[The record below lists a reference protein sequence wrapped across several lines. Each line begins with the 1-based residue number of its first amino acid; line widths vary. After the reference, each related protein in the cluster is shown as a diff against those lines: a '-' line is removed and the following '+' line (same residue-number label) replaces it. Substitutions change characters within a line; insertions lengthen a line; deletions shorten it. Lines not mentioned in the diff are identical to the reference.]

1 MLSVK
6 VKVRQDQNDKPFVI
20 ECEAEGEPAPE
31 WVQFLFLSPKVEVI
45 CAEYYFSKE
54 EMNRKRK
61 LDFELRE
68 QSLLMNRMNLTGS
81 NEEIQTW
88 YLSLE
93 SEQCP
98 RSDIREKSWQAAEE
112 TIGFCMIDIND
123 IWSIFDFLQI
133 TLFFKTLDDTMFQLW
148 NKNHQK
154 NE

>member
-31 WVQFLFLSPKVEVI
+31 WVEFLFLSPKVEVI

-61 LDFELRE
+61 LDFELKE

-81 NEEIQTW
+81 NEKIQTW
-88 YLSLE
+88 YLSL
-93 SEQCP
+93 
-98 RSDIREKSWQAAEE
+98 
-112 TIGFCMIDIND
+112 
-123 IWSIFDFLQI
+123 
-133 TLFFKTLDDTMFQLW
+133 
-148 NKNHQK
+148 
-154 NE
+154 